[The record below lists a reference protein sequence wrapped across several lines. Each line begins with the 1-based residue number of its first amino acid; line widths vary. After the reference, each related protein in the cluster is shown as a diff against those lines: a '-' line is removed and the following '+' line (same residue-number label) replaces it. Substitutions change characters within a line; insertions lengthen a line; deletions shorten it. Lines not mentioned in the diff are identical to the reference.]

1 MSGLNVSIINNSFDA
16 LRYIKPETETERVL
30 YELLEKAEK
39 NAEYVDD
46 DVDDLK
52 GEIEDLEFQVQHLEE
67 NNQAL
72 LYFFDKIT
80 EAYNDKLGISRNFDV
95 DDAQFLEEV
104 VAIIKQNA

>member
-1 MSGLNVSIINNSFDA
+1 MSNLNVSIINNSFDA
-16 LRYIKPETETERVL
+16 LRYIKPETEAERVL

-52 GEIEDLEFQVQHLEE
+52 GEIEDLEYQNRKLEGD
-67 NNQAL
+67 NQDL
-72 LYFFDKIT
+72 VYFFDKLN
-80 EAYNDKLGISRNFDV
+80 EAYNQKLGISRIFDV
-95 DDAQFLEEV
+95 DDDQFLDEL

>member
-1 MSGLNVSIINNSFDA
+1 MSGLNVAIINNSFDA
-16 LRYIKPETETERVL
+16 LRYIKPETEAERVL

-39 NAEYVDD
+39 SAEYVDD

-52 GEIEDLEFQVQHLEE
+52 GEIEDLEYQNRHLEE
-67 NNQAL
+67 KNLDL
-72 LYFFDKIT
+72 LYFFDKIV

-95 DDAQFLEEV
+95 DDDQFLEEV